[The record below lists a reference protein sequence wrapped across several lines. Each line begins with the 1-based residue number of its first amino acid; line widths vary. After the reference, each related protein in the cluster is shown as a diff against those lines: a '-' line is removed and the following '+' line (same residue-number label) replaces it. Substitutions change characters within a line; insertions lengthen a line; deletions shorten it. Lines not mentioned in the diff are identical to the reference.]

1 MKLRRTKPVRIIPG
15 FWPWFFS
22 GCGGRPGCVRLLD
35 PWLLAHAGVGLLMA
49 RLVRKPLDAAADTVL
64 FPIASVFICLAFAF
78 SGSIMSALES
88 RELDLLTAK
97 RAGGV
102 TDAIH
107 AFQLSILVI
116 IATLIAWG
124 CAGLEIFEPLRT
136 SPRLYFTIKAA
147 LFALCS
153 MSIRECW
160 HIPLVAQFLSLAR
173 KKVGEAR
180 PAPDHLPH

>member
-1 MKLRRTKPVRIIPG
+1 MKLRRVKPERLITG

-35 PWLLAHAGVGLLMA
+35 RWLIVHVGIGLLMA
-49 RLVRKPLDAAADTVL
+49 QLVRKPLDAAAGTVL

-88 RELDLLTAK
+88 KELEVLTAQ
-97 RAGGV
+97 RAGGIA
-102 TDAIH
+102 DAIH

-116 IATLIAWG
+116 IASLIAWG
-124 CAGLEIFEPLRT
+124 CAGLGLFEQLRP
-136 SPRLYFTIKAA
+136 SRDLYFGVKAA

-160 HIPLVAQFLSLAR
+160 QIPLVAQFLFLAR
-173 KKVGEAR
+173 KRVSELR
-180 PAPDHLPH
+180 PPE